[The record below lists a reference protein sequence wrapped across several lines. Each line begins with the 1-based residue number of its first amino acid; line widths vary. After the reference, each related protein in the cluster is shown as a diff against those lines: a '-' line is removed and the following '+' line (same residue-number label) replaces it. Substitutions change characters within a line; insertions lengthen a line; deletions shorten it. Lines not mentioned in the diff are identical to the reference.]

1 MQKETS
7 RPVFLILGTSGGHGT
22 MDHRILELPSQVAGE
37 IVAKDLQSRLGS
49 AGTADRTYFRV
60 VPASA

>member
-7 RPVFLILGTSGGHGT
+7 RPVFLILGTSGEHGT
-22 MDHRILELPSQVAGE
+22 MDHRILELPSQVAGD
-37 IVAKDLQSRLGS
+37 IVAKDLQSRI
-49 AGTADRTYFRV
+49 GTADRTYFRV